1 MSGVIW
7 FVVDAGSWL
16 GSELGFWTGNLGM
29 VPPCG
34 IVWTFS
40 QHGGLV
46 PRVWALEKQGSNTW
60 TFYDVIFKIIVLLLF
75 HFIGGGRCEGPLRF
89 KGKGHGYH
97 YLMGRISR

>member
-29 VPPCG
+29 VSPCG

-60 TFYDVIFKIIVLLLF
+60 TFYDVIFKQCYFCFTLLVEAGVKVHL
-75 HFIGGGRCEGPLRF
+75 GSRGRD
-89 KGKGHGYH
+89 
-97 YLMGRISR
+97 MDTTT